1 MSTTMQS
8 PSTGVRPATVDAGPK
23 GWPDETLIATARA
36 LGPIIREH
44 ADQAERERRLAKPVL
59 EAIAA
64 AGLQRMLTPG
74 SLGGL
79 ETDPVTCAR
88 VIEEVASFD
97 SAAGWALQPGNSGG
111 WWSARMPDEGVE
123 EIYGADPNALMAASF
138 HPPQQAVEVA
148 GGYRVTGRGPLA
160 SNIHDSDWVLVS
172 ALVMQDGRPKTV
184 DGMPD
189 VIALVMRTSDVEI
202 LDTWYPL
209 GMRGT
214 DSNDIVLE
222 DVFVPAAR
230 TYRLLPTFEP
240 GRHYQGPLYR
250 FPVVGVS
257 AAITVPV
264 LLALARAAI
273 TELRELAAGKTPFG
287 SMKTLRDR
295 TSTHVTLAEAEAI
308 LRSARSFFYDT
319 LATAWT
325 RTLAGEPS
333 SLEHR
338 ADLLLAG
345 VHAVK
350 SSAKVTDLMHG
361 LAGTTGIY
369 ERNRLAR
376 LFRDAHTLRHHG
388 FVSEGKLETVGQ
400 IYLGLP
406 PEFVLVAF

>member
-1 MSTTMQS
+1 
-8 PSTGVRPATVDAGPK
+8 
-23 GWPDETLIATARA
+23 
-36 LGPIIREH
+36 
-44 ADQAERERRLAKPVL
+44 
-59 EAIAA
+59 
-64 AGLQRMLTPG
+64 
-74 SLGGL
+74 
-79 ETDPVTCAR
+79 
-88 VIEEVASFD
+88 
-97 SAAGWALQPGNSGG
+97 
-111 WWSARMPDEGVE
+111 
-123 EIYGADPNALMAASF
+123 
-138 HPPQQAVEVA
+138 
-148 GGYRVTGRGPLA
+148 
-160 SNIHDSDWVLVS
+160 
-172 ALVMQDGRPKTV
+172 
-184 DGMPD
+184 
-189 VIALVMRTSDVEI
+189 
-202 LDTWYPL
+202 
-209 GMRGT
+209 MRGT
-214 DSNDIVLE
+214 DSNDIVLK

-240 GRHYQGPLYR
+240 GRHYHGPLYR

-308 LRSARSFFYDT
+308 LRSARAFFYDT

-350 SSAKVTDLMHG
+350 SSAKVTDLMHR

-406 PEFVLVAF
+406 PEFALVAF